1 VICPVSLADA
11 KHLLGQI
18 SLRLD
23 DLVDRQPELH
33 SRLT

>member
-1 VICPVSLADA
+1 VICPMSLADV
-11 KHLLGQI
+11 KQLLGQI
-18 SLRLD
+18 PLRLD